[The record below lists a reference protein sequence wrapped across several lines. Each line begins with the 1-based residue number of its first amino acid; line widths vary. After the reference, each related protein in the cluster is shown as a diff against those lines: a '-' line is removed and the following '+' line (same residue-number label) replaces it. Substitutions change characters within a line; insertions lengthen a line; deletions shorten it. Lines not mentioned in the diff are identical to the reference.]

1 METISG
7 PFWSQAGTLRA
18 KVATQTAKKGVWREV
33 QNQGPRKVHFG
44 TSRKGVQ
51 SVHSL
56 TIAPFSLFHPCP
68 FWLHFGLHFGVILG
82 AKFATMLFF
91 GRPGDPQEPQTRSFF
106 EGCFCVDFRVPAT
119 GLATLEGL
127 SARGGVEAACG
138 FWSPRGR
145 TTGGGRRTP
154 RDPTRLMTPY
164 GVGGYLSLSVDTR
177 QKRTAGE
184 PQLVVAMLW

>member
-33 QNQGPRKVHFG
+33 QNQGPRKVNFG

-68 FWLHFGLHFGVILG
+68 FWLHFGLHFGVTLG
-82 AKFATMLFF
+82 AKFATILFF
-91 GRPGDPQEPQTRSFF
+91 GRPGNQQDPQIGT
-106 EGCFCVDFRVPAT
+106 CFSVMILRVPA
-119 GLATLEGL
+119 GPL
-127 SARGGVEAACG
+127 RGANKAGG
-138 FWSPRGR
+138 RGR
-145 TTGGGRRTP
+145 TRDIKVIIGVPKPPPGPSPGYPKGRTHGGK
-154 RDPTRLMTPY
+154 
-164 GVGGYLSLSVDTR
+164 
-177 QKRTAGE
+177 Q
-184 PQLVVAMLW
+184 